1 MFRFVCIEFRPLF
14 TVYVLWPEL
23 RTFPNTFL
31 VVYWDNEVRKCTYS
45 FVARSVYIIQTLP
58 KHNEYLLWEK
68 DGIPITYLKNS
79 ITNTTY
85 WVLNSWT
92 QGNLKPCGQ
101 WYQIKPKHCWA
112 LTTQLDK
119 DVIHIIYLTMTVT
132 LIIKRWIC
140 MYGYFLWLF
149 ELN

>member
-1 MFRFVCIEFRPLF
+1 MLWIHGFKKSLNFSRAILFVSSNSNEAISLIETYVVLIADGILCFILYVLSSDHF
-14 TVYVLWPEL
+14 LLTVYILWPEL

-85 WVLNSWT
+85 WVLNGWT
-92 QGNLKPCGQ
+92 QGLVVSN
-101 WYQIKPKHCWA
+101 IK
-112 LTTQLDK
+112 
-119 DVIHIIYLTMTVT
+119 
-132 LIIKRWIC
+132 
-140 MYGYFLWLF
+140 
-149 ELN
+149 